1 LNLELLAYPFVFLL
15 AGTSIGILI
24 VHSWRWAIIL
34 LVIQYAGAFVL
45 TAISWPVQLSMAK
58 VIAGGIAAAVL
69 WMAQSGLPEQTE
81 ENDAL
86 ATDTVTSAIRPHFS
100 GWVFRIFAASIVIMV
115 VISIASAIPQWLPQL
130 SDAQIL
136 GSLVLIGI
144 GLLQLGLTSN
154 PFWVILG
161 LLTVLSGFEIL
172 YAGVELSAL
181 VQGLLSGVNLGLGLV
196 GAYLILSAAG
206 DME

>member
-1 LNLELLAYPFVFLL
+1 M
-15 AGTSIGILI
+15 
-24 VHSWRWAIIL
+24 
-34 LVIQYAGAFVL
+34 
-45 TAISWPVQLSMAK
+45 TASSWPVQLAMAK

-69 WMAQSGLPEQTE
+69 WMAQSGLPEQTAD
-81 ENDAL
+81 NDAL
-86 ATDTVTSAIRPHFS
+86 SPNTAASAIRPHFS
-100 GWVFRIFAASIVIMV
+100 GWIFHLFAASIVGMV
-115 VISIASAIPQWLPQL
+115 VISIAAAIPRWLPQL

-161 LLTVLSGFEIL
+161 LLTVLSGFEIV

-196 GAYLILSAAG
+196 GAYLILSTVG
-206 DME
+206 DVE